1 MEMYT
6 VLFRFQNWL
15 LPLLFHIVK
24 LLCSDFIAFTHF
36 FYWFL
41 VYGNWCKLGWSDFV
55 FLRFSKMDTLLS
67 IGYIF
72 MSLIPKIGKFLS
84 IKSGQISFIELFSEQ
99 KIAFK
104 KYREINDIF
113 AKQKEKKLRRNME
126 LAIYSFFFFVIKFDK
141 SILDCVAS

>member
-1 MEMYT
+1 MDKY
-6 VLFRFQNWL
+6 L
-15 LPLLFHIVK
+15 LLNF
-24 LLCSDFIAFTHF
+24 LCQFGKAAFLIA
-36 FYWFL
+36 
-41 VYGNWCKLGWSDFV
+41 K
-55 FLRFSKMDTLLS
+55 
-67 IGYIF
+67 
-72 MSLIPKIGKFLS
+72 
-84 IKSGQISFIELFSEQ
+84 FSEQ

>member
-1 MEMYT
+1 MSHFFLYYRAKT
-6 VLFRFQNWL
+6 DLHFISIIGFWLWKCILFRFQNWL

-41 VYGNWCKLGWSDFV
+41 VYGNWCKLGWSDFG

-67 IGYIF
+67 IGFIF

-84 IKSGQISFIELFSEQ
+84 IKSGQISFIELFMSVWQ
-99 KIAFK
+99 S
-104 KYREINDIF
+104 
-113 AKQKEKKLRRNME
+113 
-126 LAIYSFFFFVIKFDK
+126 SFLNCQI
-141 SILDCVAS
+141 